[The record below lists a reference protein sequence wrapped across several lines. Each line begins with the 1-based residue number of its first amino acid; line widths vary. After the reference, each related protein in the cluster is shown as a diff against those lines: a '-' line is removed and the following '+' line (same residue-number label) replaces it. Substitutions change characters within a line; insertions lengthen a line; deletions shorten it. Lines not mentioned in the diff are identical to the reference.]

1 MAFSQGISLKNPL
14 IWLGL
19 VVELI
24 LISLGAWQYGRWEEK
39 KEKLAHLQTQFSQ
52 APVHGEELSQDLQFV
67 FRKARLKGRF
77 LHLEEK
83 HLQARIEKGR
93 LGVHVVTPFHLE
105 DGRVIIVNRGW
116 VTTAKLP
123 FLKRPRR
130 TVSLEGV
137 IFPLSRTNLF
147 TPQNDPAQNTWYR
160 LEPGEMFPGTSFKQ
174 VYLRALQPGE
184 DESALLKSQGLSTY
198 QHHIG
203 YMLTW
208 WGLGV
213 VLLIFILGTI
223 FYDKKK
229 ACQCAIA
236 KPS

>member
-19 VVELI
+19 VIELI
-24 LISLGAWQYGRWEEK
+24 LISLGAWQYSRWEEK
-39 KEKLAHLQTQFSQ
+39 KEKLEHLQTQLSQ
-52 APVHGEELSQDLQFV
+52 APVHGEELSQDFQFV
-67 FRKARLKGRF
+67 FRKARLKGHF

-83 HLQARIEKGR
+83 HLQARVDKGR
-93 LGVHVVTPFHLE
+93 LGVHVVTPFRLD
-105 DGRVIIVNRGW
+105 DGRVILVNRGW
-116 VTTAKLP
+116 VTMAGLP

-130 TVSLEGV
+130 TIPLEGV
-137 IFPLSRTNLF
+137 ILPLSRINLF
-147 TPQNDPAQNTWYR
+147 TPPNDPAQNTWYR
-160 LEPGEMFPGTSFKQ
+160 LSPGEMFPDTSFKQ
-174 VYLRALQPGE
+174 TYLRVLQPGE
-184 DESALLKSQGLSTY
+184 DEGALLKSQGLSTY

-213 VLLIFILGTI
+213 LLLVFILGTI

-229 ACQCAIA
+229 VRQRAIA

>member
-1 MAFSQGISLKNPL
+1 MALSQGISLKNPL

-19 VVELI
+19 VVEMI

-39 KEKLAHLQTQFSQ
+39 KEKLEHLQTQFSQ
-52 APVHGEELSQDLQFV
+52 ESVHGEALSQDLQFV

-83 HLQARIEKGR
+83 HLQARVEKGR
-93 LGVHVVTPFHLE
+93 VGVHVVTPFRLE
-105 DGRVIIVNRGW
+105 DGRVILVNRGW

-130 TVSLEGV
+130 TVPLEGV
-137 IFPLSRTNLF
+137 IFPLSRTNWF
-147 TPQNDPAQNTWYR
+147 TPQNDPAQSSWYR
-160 LEPGEMFPGTSFKQ
+160 LEPEEMFPGTSFKQ
-174 VYLRALQPGE
+174 TYLRVLQPGE
-184 DESALLKSQGLSTY
+184 DGQTLLKAQGLSTY

-208 WGLGV
+208 WGLGI
-213 VLLIFILGTI
+213 VLLVFILGTI

-229 ACQCAIA
+229 ARQRANA